1 MKKTRILLP
10 LLLVLAIIITSLVIF
25 TSTAGADTTNASY
38 SSQSV
43 TMYTDNMFI
52 GTYGTATVTPGD
64 FEALALNLATNAPT
78 TNMLYKLTLTNDVT
92 LKSPVNIAVNEYTEV
107 VIDLA
112 GHKLTTECDGAAFV
126 INGSGGTVRFVG
138 QYTAEGEFAP
148 VVYNQTS
155 GELVKLS
162 EGSDSKVF
170 LRNLDIDMSNLTPG
184 TSLVSLSAGVLNINN
199 CEITYENAGEG
210 SMSMI
215 SASGGASVSV
225 KNSTVD
231 LSAATATTT
240 AISLSGANGYFE
252 KSVIKADR
260 AIYADDKASNILSAA
275 TNIEA
280 AEPFVVGNSATR
292 LDIVGG
298 RITTTGGK
306 IVSGNS
312 DMSLVKLWYGDGEMV
327 IVGENPAGYAIQ
339 EDCAFTE
346 KSGVYTLTYTKVAY
360 AMRTIATVGTEPV
373 VETGASVL
381 HLKPSNTYSAYTDST
396 VWIVTALSDCAL
408 SQSDSKNQM
417 RGIVYADYK
426 VGFIIDFNGYNLKV
440 TYDNKNA
447 PFGEFNYYFDGANA
461 EGKKGGIIYEA
472 DGGGETDPIL
482 IRAQAKDGLEGA
494 NIYFTLVATDCV
506 FDFRTA
512 LGTKASFFSLANGH
526 GMFSDCEFIYN
537 AANPSPHNNGTH
549 YMLISH
555 GNDDYPGRSSVRILN
570 TSFKS
575 EGDVGRLAAVGTLD
589 KDEESKSY
597 IKGVEVEGLGAL
609 SFMFAGTTYVADSKI
624 STLSAPF
631 AKAGEA
637 YVYDTEITTADGTLT
652 TSKASVIFYN
662 GEGKNVVYTKG
673 NEISGK
679 YSSEEGY
686 KLAMTET
693 GVYKLLDQSM
703 FGSVTLPAIYQ
714 DGMVIQRNKPIN
726 IRGYGNTEGSVV
738 QVSLGGN
745 IATATVVNGEWS
757 VTLPAMEAAYNQ
769 TIRIVESVPNDNVVE
784 IKNVNIGE
792 VWVMAGQSNANLE
805 TAYLED
811 VSEYAEL
818 SNAFENLRI
827 YSINGEGDSP
837 VLEPEQYGAGVWYTD
852 VTPETVKGEIVS
864 AIGYVAAAKIASELG
879 DDVPV
884 AVMHIARGSTK
895 IKTWLD
901 YETLKEV
908 SPSAADEYDYY
919 RNLVGALPSSSHGN
933 NAVGT
938 AIYNSFIAPLKG
950 FSVAGVMWYQGEGDA
965 DGEYFGANTSDSS
978 NKEYITWATENGV
991 NTTYEE
997 DADNCYTEFFEA
1009 LEKVFRRDFGNDE
1022 NLPIYVM
1029 QLSPFAHSYKTEGV
1043 YNLKIEQYEMCKN
1056 KENTHLVSLA
1066 TDGPI
1071 VGGGFFNSEYDP
1083 DIENSNPIEQGFVHP
1098 TRKSTVGIRVADL
1111 ILANEYGIK
1120 YADVFTNPE
1129 PISAVAKDGVLT
1141 VTFDTDLE
1149 YFYGSSAQGFEI
1161 YNGTSWVKATGH
1173 IEGNKVILT
1182 AEGVTDMTR
1191 VRYGCGEMLMEL
1203 RDGTVIEIW
1212 GKGSTESGQVNY
1224 SATGTTLTVSYNGVT
1239 YTIEGDTTDMIR
1251 SLDYGNITNAS
1262 GVPLVIFALDIETV
1276 TE

>member
-1 MKKTRILLP
+1 MKKTKILLP
-10 LLLVLAIIITSLVIF
+10 LLLVLAMIITSIVIF
-25 TSTAGADTTNASY
+25 TGTAGADTTNASY
-38 SSQSV
+38 SEQSV
-43 TMYTDNMFI
+43 TMSADYANMFI
-52 GTYGTATVTPGD
+52 GTYGAPTVTPGD

-126 INGSGGTVRFVG
+126 INGSGGTVRIIG
-138 QYTAEGEFAP
+138 QYTYEGEWAP

-155 GELVKLS
+155 GELVKLT

-170 LRNLDIDMSNLTPG
+170 FRNLDIDMSNLKPG
-184 TSLVSLSAGVLNINN
+184 TSLVSLTSGELIINS
-199 CEITYENAGEG
+199 CEVTYENASEG

-215 SASGGASVSV
+215 SASGGASVSI
-225 KNSTVD
+225 KNSIVD

-252 KSVIKADR
+252 KAVIKADR
-260 AIYADDKASNILSAA
+260 AIYSDATASNILSAA
-275 TNIEA
+275 TDIEA
-280 AEPFVVGNSATR
+280 REPFVVDDSMTR
-292 LDIVGG
+292 VDILGG
-298 RITTTGGK
+298 RITALGGK
-306 IVSGNS
+306 VITGNS
-312 DMSLVKLWYGDGEMV
+312 DMSLVKFWYGDGEMV
-327 IVGENPAGYAIQ
+327 IVGEDPAGYAIQ
-339 EDCAFTE
+339 EDCEFIE
-346 KSGVYTLTYTKVAY
+346 ISGAYLLTYTKVAY
-360 AMRTIATVGTEPV
+360 AMQTIATIGTEPV
-373 VETGASVL
+373 VATGDSVL
-381 HLKPSNTYSAYTDST
+381 SLKPNDTYTYKDST
-396 VWIVTALSDCAL
+396 VWIATALSDCELNKTNSGTAM
-408 SQSDSKNQM
+408 KAN
-417 RGIVYADYK
+417 VFADYNLG
-426 VGFIIDFNGYNLKV
+426 VIIDFNGYNLKLV
-440 TYDNKNA
+440 YDNKNA
-447 PFGEFNYYFDGANA
+447 PYGEFSYYFDGSNA
-461 EGKKGGIIYEA
+461 EGKKGGIIFDA
-472 DGGGETDPIL
+472 QGGGESDPIL
-482 IRAQAKDGLEGA
+482 IRAQAKAGNEGA
-494 NIYFTLVATDCV
+494 NVYFTLVVTDCV

-512 LGTKASFFSLANGH
+512 LGTKASFFFLANGH
-526 GMFSDCEFIYN
+526 GTFSDCEFIYS
-537 AANPSPHNNGTH
+537 AANPSPHADGTH

-555 GNDDYPGRSSVRILN
+555 GNDKYPGRSSVRIVN
-570 TSFKS
+570 TSFKGT
-575 EGDVGRLAAVGTLD
+575 GDIGSLAAVGTAD
-589 KDEESKSY
+589 PDGEAKTY
-597 IKGVEVEGLGAL
+597 IKGVEVDGLGAL
-609 SFMFAGTTYVADSKI
+609 AFMFKGTTYVADSKI

-637 YVYDTEITTADGTLT
+637 YVYDTEITTADGALT
-652 TSKASVIFYN
+652 TSKAAVIFYN
-662 GEGKNVVYTKG
+662 GEGKNVVYTNG
-673 NEISGK
+673 NEISGN

-686 KLAMTET
+686 ILAMTET

-805 TAYLED
+805 TGYLED

-818 SNAFENLRI
+818 SKAFENLRI
-827 YSINGEGDSP
+827 YSINGVGDSP
-837 VLEPEQYGAGVWYTD
+837 ALEAEQYGAGAWYTD
-852 VTPETVKGEIVS
+852 VTPEIVKDEIVS
-864 AIGYVAAAKIASELG
+864 AIGYVAAAKIAAELG

-884 AVMHIARGSTK
+884 AIMHITRGSTK

-919 RNLVGALPSSSHGN
+919 RNVVGSLPSSSHGS

-965 DGEYFGANTSDSS
+965 DGTHYAAQNED
-978 NKEYITWATENGV
+978 YIAWATEQG
-991 NTTYEE
+991 TYAPYEE

-1029 QLSPFAHSYKTEGV
+1029 QLSPFTHSYTTEGV
-1043 YNLKIEQYEMCKN
+1043 YNLKIEQYEMCKD

-1120 YADVFTNPE
+1120 YADVYTNPQ
-1129 PISAVAKDGVLT
+1129 PISAVAKNGVLT

-1149 YFYGSSAQGFEI
+1149 YFYGSSAQGFEV
-1161 YNGTSWVKATGH
+1161 YNGTAWVKATGY

-1212 GKGSTESGQVNY
+1212 GKGSSGEVNY
-1224 SATGTTLTVSYNGVT
+1224 SAAGTTLTVTYNGVT